1 MLTNDGGNGMKTRF
15 QIAALFLVAAG
26 IGVGCGSV
34 SETGDAGSA
43 GASAGSAGA
52 TGGSAGATAGSTGG
66 AGITPPHATDG
77 GAGSSGSAGAH
88 GGADGGAGSAG
99 SAGAHGGADGGAGTG
114 GKDGG
119 GACVCSAIYSPVCG
133 VDGKTYASSCNAACA
148 GVAVAHTGAC
158 VAASDGGADG
168 SVPLG
173 YCDQSSDCVSR
184 PTGACSCTQTCAAK
198 TDPLPPTPAYAC
210 LIACPLIV
218 LDCGCVNHQCTAG
231 ASTAAT
237 P

>member
-1 MLTNDGGNGMKTRF
+1 MLINDGGDGTKARF
-15 QIAALFLVAAG
+15 QIAALLLVAAG

-34 SETGDAGSA
+34 SQTPGDAGSA
-43 GASAGSAGA
+43 GASGSPAGATAGSSGGSAGS
-52 TGGSAGATAGSTGG
+52 TGGSAGASGSAG
-66 AGITPPHATDG
+66 ADG

-88 GGADGGAGSAG
+88 GTDGGAGS
-99 SAGAHGGADGGAGTG
+99 G

-119 GACVCSAIYSPVCG
+119 AGSSGKDGGAGECVCTEIYLPVCG
-133 VDGKTYASSCNAACA
+133 VDGKTYPNACNAACA
-148 GVAVAHTGAC
+148 GVAVAHAGAC
-158 VAASDGGADG
+158 GAASDGGADG

-173 YCDQSSDCVSR
+173 YCDQSSDCISR
-184 PTGACSCTQTCAAK
+184 STGACSCTQTCVAK

-218 LDCGCVNHQCTAG
+218 LDCGCVNHQCTA
-231 ASTAAT
+231 AAATAAT